1 MPSRDARVR
10 VLLALRDE
18 HAGERLAHA
27 VEQHAALELAGRAS
41 DGDEALQ
48 RIRQARPEVAV
59 LDVGLSEPD
68 GIAVLSAAVRDD
80 LSTRVLLLSECADSA
95 LVYRAL
101 AEGAAGI
108 LPGDSPTPAI
118 CDAVLAVA
126 RGETVLS
133 PEGQSGIAKEIRT
146 RTPPRGLLSLSVREN
161 EVLALVADGLSA
173 PDIGRRLH
181 LSPATVKGHLSSLYE
196 KLGVKERAAA
206 VAEAMRRGLLE

>member
-1 MPSRDARVR
+1 VR
-10 VLLALRDE
+10 PD
-18 HAGERLAHA
+18 
-27 VEQHAALELAGRAS
+27 
-41 DGDEALQ
+41 
-48 RIRQARPEVAV
+48 VAV
-59 LDVGLSEPD
+59 VDAGLPGLD
-68 GIAVLSAAVRDD
+68 GIGVVSAAVSDD
-80 LSTRVLLLSECADSA
+80 LPTRVLLLSECGDSA

-108 LPGDSPTPAI
+108 LPADSPAKAV

-126 RGETVLS
+126 RGETVLT
-133 PEGQSGIAKEIRT
+133 PEAQSGIAHEIRT
-146 RTPPRGLLSLSVREN
+146 RTPPRGLLTLSVREN
-161 EVLALVADGLSA
+161 EVLALIADGLSA